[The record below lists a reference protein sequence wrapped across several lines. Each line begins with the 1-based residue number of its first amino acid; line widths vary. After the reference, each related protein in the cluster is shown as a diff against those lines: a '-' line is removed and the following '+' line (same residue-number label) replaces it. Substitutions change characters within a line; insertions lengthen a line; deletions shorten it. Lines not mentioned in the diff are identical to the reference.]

1 MAGNAK
7 QIRLQNRRGL
17 AANLMIPEKLK
28 AVRMSRIVSV
38 IALAVAM
45 SISQLAPAQGIEK
58 WFFAY
63 VDLLRDPV
71 RDGDDTSF
79 TKKELI
85 ELFKVLKENKY
96 TVVVLSSFQFG
107 DKAILD
113 PTDMRPDA
121 VTIRDNLM
129 EIKREA
135 ETHGIE
141 IIPEVMS
148 VGSSEKILQTAY
160 HLAEATPV
168 RRQRL
173 RLVETDGERI
183 LGIPS
188 GDNLLRNYTFSGTR
202 GQLRESW
209 IIDDSFAQAV
219 NQREL
224 DKDLNV
230 NALELDLNMA
240 TGIEVGQDGI
250 FFNPWHQYRLS
261 FTLKT
266 SAVSPADSD
275 GAVNFY
281 ATVRGLDEGR
291 YVRMAHV
298 DFKVSATQPET
309 KYEMLV
315 NSFHCKE
322 GDFWF
327 GFPKGSA
334 GKAYISNV
342 RLEEALGPNMIRRQ
356 DLDSTADE
364 KEVLQ
369 IALYN
374 ETTGD
379 KLDEGIDFDE
389 WRDTAVEQGGFNH
402 NRRDINIR
410 FRPNQVKLED
420 QISVSYYHATL
431 PNASYGKVC
440 CSLRHPE
447 VFEIFRQQAESINA
461 IVKPKRWHIDHD
473 EIRAM
478 GHDLLAKGEPPGA
491 ILAENL
497 RKCIDLLRSI
507 DADTGIVLYNDMY
520 DPNHNA
526 VDKTHKQSFFPM
538 VSGDFTDSWVGMD
551 PTVTILNWQTAEKRM
566 DPDAI
571 KSWKESLKHF
581 RVLKTPQVISGFYD
595 VLPEA
600 GNASEYVTQ
609 RAEAMFSAAKEDGI
623 EVKPVAVC
631 YYTTKRNSAFLKEF
645 AEAAD
650 KHWAP

>member
-1 MAGNAK
+1 
-7 QIRLQNRRGL
+7 
-17 AANLMIPEKLK
+17 
-28 AVRMSRIVSV
+28 MSRIVSV

-45 SISQLAPAQGIEK
+45 SISQRASAQGIEK
-58 WFFAY
+58 WFFAH
-63 VDLLRDPV
+63 VDLFQDPV
-71 RDGDDTSF
+71 RAGDNTNY
-79 TKKELI
+79 TTKELI
-85 ELFKVLKENKY
+85 ELFKVLEENKY

-113 PTDMRPDA
+113 PTDMRPEA
-121 VTIRDNLM
+121 VTIRDNLK
-129 EIKREA
+129 EIKRIA
-135 ETHGIE
+135 ETHCIE

-173 RLVETDGERI
+173 RLVETDGGVI

-188 GDNLLRNYTFSGTR
+188 GDNLLRNNAFSGTR
-202 GQLRESW
+202 DQLRESW
-209 IIDDSFAQAV
+209 IIDDSFDKAV

-240 TGIEVGQDGI
+240 TGIGVGQDGI
-250 FFNPWHQYRLS
+250 FLNPWHQYRLS

-266 SAVSPADSD
+266 CGVGPADSK
-275 GAVNFY
+275 GAVEFY
-281 ATVRGLDEGR
+281 AKVRGKDEER
-291 YVRMAHV
+291 YVRIEAV
-298 DFKVSATQPET
+298 EFNVKSTQPET
-309 KYEMLV
+309 KYEILL
-315 NSFHCKE
+315 NSFQCRE
-322 GDFWF
+322 GQFWF
-327 GFPKGSA
+327 GFQKGSA

-364 KEVLQ
+364 NEVLR

-379 KLDEGIDFDE
+379 KLDEGTDFEE
-389 WRDTAVEQGGFNH
+389 WRDTAVEHGGFNH

-410 FRPNQVKLED
+410 FRPNQVKFED

-473 EIRAM
+473 EIRAL
-478 GHDLLAKGEPPGA
+478 GHDPLAKGQPPGV

-497 RKCIDLLRSI
+497 RKCIDLLQSI

-520 DPNHNA
+520 DPYHNA
-526 VDKTHKQSFFPM
+526 VAKTDEQSFFPM
-538 VSGDFTDSWVGMD
+538 VSGDFTDSSVGMD
-551 PTVTILNWQTAEKRM
+551 PKVTILNWQTADKLM
-566 DPDAI
+566 APDAI
-571 KSWKESLKHF
+571 KSWKESLKYF
-581 RVLKTPQVISGFYD
+581 RDLKTPQVISGFYD
-595 VLPEA
+595 VVPEA
-600 GNASEYVTQ
+600 GNASESVTQ
-609 RAEAMFSAAKEDGI
+609 RTEAMFSAAKEEGI

-650 KHWAP
+650 KHWGP

>member
-1 MAGNAK
+1 
-7 QIRLQNRRGL
+7 
-17 AANLMIPEKLK
+17 
-28 AVRMSRIVSV
+28 MSRIVSV

-45 SISQLAPAQGIEK
+45 SIPQLASAQGIEK

-63 VDLLRDPV
+63 VDLLQDPV
-71 RDGDDTSF
+71 RENDDTSY
-79 TKKELI
+79 TTKELI
-85 ELFKVLKENKY
+85 ELFKVLEEYKY

-113 PTDMRPDA
+113 PTDNRPEA
-121 VTIRDNLM
+121 VQIRDNLK

-173 RLVETDGERI
+173 RLVETDGGII
-183 LGIPS
+183 LGLPS
-188 GDNLLRNYTFSGTR
+188 GDNLIRNSTFSGTR
-202 GQLRESW
+202 EQLKESW

-224 DKDLNV
+224 DKNFNV
-230 NALELDLNMA
+230 NALELDLKIA
-240 TGIEVGQDGI
+240 TGIEVGQDDI
-250 FFNPWHQYRLS
+250 FFNPWHHYRLS

-266 SAVSPADSD
+266 CGVGPGDSK
-275 GAVNFY
+275 GAVEFY
-281 ATVRGLDEGR
+281 AKVSGKDEGR
-291 YVRMAHV
+291 YVRIEAV
-298 DFKVSATQPET
+298 DFNVNSTQPET
-309 KYEMLV
+309 KYEILL
-315 NSFHCKE
+315 NSFQCRE
-322 GDFWF
+322 GQFWF
-327 GFPKGSA
+327 GFPQGSA
-334 GKAYISNV
+334 GKAYFSNV

-364 KEVLQ
+364 KEVLK
-369 IALYN
+369 IVLHN
-374 ETTGD
+374 ETTGE
-379 KLDEGIDFDE
+379 KLNECTDFDE
-389 WRDTAVEQGGFNH
+389 WRDTAVEQNGFNH

-410 FRPNQVKLED
+410 FRPNQVQLED
-420 QISVSYYHATL
+420 QISVSYHHATL

-478 GHDLLAKGEPPGA
+478 GHDPLAKGQPPGA

-520 DPNHNA
+520 DPHHNA
-526 VDKTHKQSFFPM
+526 VAKTHTQSFFPM
-538 VSGDFTDSWVGMD
+538 VSGDFTDSWVGLD
-551 PTVTILNWQTAEKRM
+551 PTVTILNWQTAEKQM
-566 DPDAI
+566 VADDI
-571 KSWKESLKHF
+571 DSWKESLKFF
-581 RVLKTPQVISGFYD
+581 RDLKTPQVISGFYD
-595 VLPEA
+595 VVPDA
-600 GNASEYVTQ
+600 GNASESVTQ

-623 EVKPVAVC
+623 EVEPVAVC

-650 KHWAP
+650 KHWGP